1 VTLGE
6 LRALAALEPAE
17 VRASR
22 RRAVVRRMQRLAIR
36 QRERDRAELGYRDV
50 GGESG

>member
-1 VTLGE
+1 MTLGE